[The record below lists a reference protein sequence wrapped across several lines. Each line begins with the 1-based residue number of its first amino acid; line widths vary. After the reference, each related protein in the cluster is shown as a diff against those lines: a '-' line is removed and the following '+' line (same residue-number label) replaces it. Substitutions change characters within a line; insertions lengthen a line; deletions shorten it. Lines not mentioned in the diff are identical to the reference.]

1 MWNLIWKG
9 KFPDKII
16 LNDTEIVRT
25 DFPKNVSSIPTQLNM
40 EDAAEKELMDFQEAI
55 IKVIDAIIDEWI
67 EDYLKVK
74 WDKLENEEETDIEKR
89 NLLQETTEIWDEMF
103 IKSQA
108 IEDAIDYVWNDEQVS
123 IEFKPEYILWAIE
136 WLLNTYRNRVFKKL
150 IRNEKRFRNN
160 H

>member
-1 MWNLIWKG
+1 MGNLIGKG

-55 IKVIDAIIDEWI
+55 IKVIDAIIDEGI

-74 WDKLENEEETDIEKR
+74 GDKLENEEETDIEKR

-108 IEDAIDYVWNDEQVS
+108 IEDAIDYVGNDEQVS
-123 IEFKPEYILWAIE
+123 IEFKPEYILGAIE
-136 WLLNTYRNRVFKKL
+136 GLLNTYRNRVFKKL